1 MIQSANTYCDEVHFV
16 RSGGV
21 AVCEPTSYREPVVV
35 YRAGTVFNLYQV
47 LMDEY
52 LDLSFVALSGTSF
65 RVREEHGEEPG
76 VLYDASLREYFTPV
90 RSSK

>member
-16 RSGGV
+16 RTGGV
-21 AVCEPTSYREPVVV
+21 AACEPTSYREPVVV

-52 LDLSFVALSGTSF
+52 IDLSFVALSGTSF
-65 RVREEHGEEPG
+65 RVKEEHGEEPG
-76 VLYDASLREYFTPV
+76 VLFDASLREYFTPV